1 VKGPAPR
8 EIDPGIGRAHGPARV
23 TYRPQRELAVCYA
36 RAEKH
41 QKLSMI
47 CYAGTFFSE
56 PNIMWE
62 FIDRLDGLLKAPAA
76 SQIVLQTYCII

>member
-56 PNIMWE
+56 PILCGN
-62 FIDRLDGLLKAPAA
+62 LL
-76 SQIVLQTYCII
+76 IVWMGC